1 MTRRFP
7 NHPRKSIV
15 DDRPI
20 ASKTRETARFCL
32 WPFQS
37 CNRSTRMC
45 ACPDTGGTSERASS
59 RDVSD
64 RSAPDRDA
72 SDRGNER
79 PPSSTLRSW
88 MPRRPPA
95 ASPPHLQFPGR
106 CGTELW
112 IREAFSPKKRAKGPG
127 IPQAK
132 TPTAPS
138 ARLFSEAHTGHP
150 TPRTL
155 VCDPAPFAKETGRSP
170 PLSSRH
176 RFLRERFLPAD
187 FGGACL
193 APLSAAPPLSDA
205 PSAPHVSSEA
215 PSLA

>member
-72 SDRGNER
+72 SDRGSER
-79 PPSSTLRSW
+79 GPLFHPSIVDAPPPTCRKSTPSSVPWKMRNGALDSGDVF
-88 MPRRPPA
+88 A
-95 ASPPHLQFPGR
+95 
-106 CGTELW
+106 
-112 IREAFSPKKRAKGPG
+112 KKRAKGPG
-127 IPQAK
+127 VPRAK
-132 TPTAPS
+132 TRTAPG
-138 ARLFSEAHTGHP
+138 ARPFFKAHTGYP
-150 TPRTL
+150 TPRTP
-155 VCDPAPFAKETGRSP
+155 VCDPVPFAKETGRSP

-187 FGGACL
+187 FGACL